1 MCLENELTVKINENA
16 AGETLND
23 ISSSFQ
29 DNENM
34 NLFNFGKFY
43 FLILTKSMCIVKLP
57 LFLVK
62 LFQILY

>member
-16 AGETLND
+16 AGEKLND
-23 ISSSFQ
+23 ISSLFQ

-43 FLILTKSMCIVKLP
+43 FFNIIKK
-57 LFLVK
+57 
-62 LFQILY
+62 